1 MGLKDLK
8 SHHIDVL
15 TDDWPITYDEVK
27 PFYDK
32 VDRLIGVYGTVES
45 MESEPNG
52 IFLTPLKPRLNEL
65 FIK

>member
-32 VDRLIGVYGTVES
+32 VDRLVGVYGTVEAWKAS
-45 MESEPNG
+45 PTAS
-52 IFLTPLKPRLNEL
+52 F
-65 FIK
+65 

>member
-1 MGLKDLK
+1 
-8 SHHIDVL
+8 
-15 TDDWPITYDEVK
+15 
-27 PFYDK
+27 
-32 VDRLIGVYGTVES
+32 VES